1 MENAKESWWK
11 QTKNHL
17 KITKLVWKFGDWKI
31 KSDIEKI
38 LDLNVK
44 ETLKF
49 RLEDILSED
58 KRFNGDD
65 GSTQNL
71 IKYENLVN
79 KLLELKQEVE
89 KKLKV
94 QIEIAEKIAQPEK

>member
-17 KITKLVWKFGDWKI
+17 KITKLVWKFGYWKI